1 MSRWRGRWEDYWE
14 LAVEGGPPVRG
25 TKLRAWRVP
34 PVWKFLQTG
43 GATAAPDKSK
53 VLRRQRQLLIAAQA
67 TLEAVFADVRE
78 GLLETVGVDC
88 AFAID
93 EFCSVVLDLPAGTDT
108 ELVARAID
116 LENVEAWRDVDGKV
130 NVAINP
136 WYSTKDVDQ
145 TVLSAVKVIHVLLG
159 IHAADN
165 AKPPNLKQKLLSSVA
180 EVLSIQ
186 KGVKGKK

>member
-1 MSRWRGRWEDYWE
+1 
-14 LAVEGGPPVRG
+14 VRG

-43 GATAAPDKSK
+43 GATAAPDNSK
-53 VLRRQRQLLIAAQA
+53 VLQRQRQLLTATQAA
-67 TLEAVFADVRE
+67 LDAVYVDMRM
-78 GLLETVGVDC
+78 GLLETVGIDC
-88 AFAID
+88 ALAVE
-93 EFCSVVLDLPAGTDT
+93 EFCSVVLELPAETDT

-116 LENVEAWRDVDGKV
+116 LENVEAWCDNQGKV

-159 IHAADN
+159 VHATDN
-165 AKPPNLKQKLLSSVA
+165 PKTQNLKQRLLSSVA
-180 EVLSIQ
+180 EILSIQ
-186 KGVKGKK
+186 KSVERKK